1 MTLIHLATQNRARP
15 SELLGIEDDYTAYC
29 LDETCLFMVNQARD
43 GRSRTLTGL
52 RGSAESGKRKRP
64 TQERWKR
71 WQQLVSCRRKSVKS
85 CKKVLTFVQP

>member
-43 GRSRTLTGL
+43 GREPDFDRPARISRNRKKETTNTGAL
-52 RGSAESGKRKRP
+52 EALAAIGVVPE
-64 TQERWKR
+64 
-71 WQQLVSCRRKSVKS
+71 
-85 CKKVLTFVQP
+85 KKV